1 VNPRPTALFLAL
13 AFVLVGVALW
23 ASPWRWFGVVSVG
36 VGVALAIYVLLGR
49 LR

>member
-1 VNPRPTALFLAL
+1 VKPRSTALVLAL

-23 ASPWRWFGVVSVG
+23 ASPWRWFGVVPVG
-36 VGVALAIYVLLGR
+36 VGVALAIYVLVGR